1 MNSTE
6 VFALIGLI
14 TSLGY
19 LGMTMSSRSIKNGNN
34 TITTGGK
41 YTKMRVYRSNR
52 KTRK

>member
-6 VFALIGLI
+6 VFAIIGLI

-19 LGMTMSSRSIKNGNN
+19 LGLTMSSGRINKASSN
-34 TITTGGK
+34 ITTGGK
-41 YTKMRVYRSNR
+41 HTKRVHRSNR